1 MKAALIT
8 AALSAAMIA
17 SPAVG
22 QPAPS
27 GDEHSAHYPQTAQ
40 VQAPSQG
47 QGRTPG
53 MMGGSGQQ
61 GQGGMMQPGMMGPDM
76 MQPGMMG
83 AMPMMAM
90 HGRMMKV
97 MFAIADAN
105 GDGALAF
112 EEVTAVHKRVFDV
125 ADANKDGKVTLEEM
139 QAFFRE

>member
-27 GDEHSAHYPQTAQ
+27 GDEHSAHHPQTAQ

-53 MMGGSGQQ
+53 
-61 GQGGMMQPGMMGPDM
+61 M